1 MAKPL
6 GKISTLAKGLR
17 VWAVMYRVRLKRF
30 TVPSLHGVTVV
41 DVVRFFSQSCKWSH
55 SYPCFCRCF

>member
-17 VWAVMYRVRLKRF
+17 VWAVMNRERLKRF
-30 TVPSLHGVTVV
+30 TMPSLHGVPVV
-41 DVVRFFSQSCKWSH
+41 DVVRYFFAE
-55 SYPCFCRCF
+55 F